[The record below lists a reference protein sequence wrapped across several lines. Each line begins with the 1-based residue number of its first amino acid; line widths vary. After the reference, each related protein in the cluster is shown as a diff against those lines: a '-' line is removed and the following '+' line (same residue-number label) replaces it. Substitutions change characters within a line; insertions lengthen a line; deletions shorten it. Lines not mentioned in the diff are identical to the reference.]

1 MTLPAV
7 RGKNGKIGFDRS
19 CVEPDDRDMKKT
31 AAIALLVFSAA
42 CAKTVTPGGG
52 GLVRTLQGS
61 AELEHAGVRK
71 PLKVGD
77 AFESGDTIHTG
88 PNGIVVVAIR
98 GSLAQAEIQPNASFQ
113 VNANNAATEVNLNRG
128 NAWLA
133 VTKTSANEEFTV
145 RTPTTIAGVRGTKF
159 YTAQFED
166 IVAVCHCEGDV
177 EFSTSGPYK
186 AVHHT
191 DTLVFTRKDGK
202 TVTLTAKDV
211 PDLSPAH
218 NHSLLENSPL
228 GRRDEMSEERKKKL
242 LETAL
247 KKFAEMK

>member
-1 MTLPAV
+1 
-7 RGKNGKIGFDRS
+7 
-19 CVEPDDRDMKKT
+19 MKKI

-42 CAKTVTPGGG
+42 CAKTAVPGG

-61 AELEHAGVRK
+61 AELEHGGTRK

-88 PNGIVVVAIR
+88 PDGIVVVAIR

-113 VNANNAATEVNLNRG
+113 VNANNASTEVNLNRG

-133 VTKTSANEEFTV
+133 VTKSSAKEEFLV

-177 EFSTSGPYK
+177 EFSSSGSYK

-202 TVTLTAKDV
+202 TVTLTAADV
-211 PDLSPAH
+211 PDLSPSH
-218 NHSLLENSPL
+218 NHSLLDNSPL
-228 GRRDEMSEERKKKL
+228 GRRDEMSEERKKKIL
-242 LETAL
+242 GIAL